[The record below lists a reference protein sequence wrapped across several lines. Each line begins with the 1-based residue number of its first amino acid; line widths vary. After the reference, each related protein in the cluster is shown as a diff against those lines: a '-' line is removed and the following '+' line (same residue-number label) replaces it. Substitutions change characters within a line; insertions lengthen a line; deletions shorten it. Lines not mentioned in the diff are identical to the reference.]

1 MHEPRPRDHHEPAAR
16 MNSPSRIAFD
26 TWVLGSYAAHQGIHV
41 YAKRLL
47 ENFQQLASQ
56 FDVEVSPFIAPGTD
70 NFANQFSAAPGFQ
83 PKPTRLL
90 KHSRSWRWGGALL
103 LTARARPD
111 LVFSPNCTTLYL
123 RSLVPSVVTIH
134 DLSPLVVHWGPQKI
148 ATTLRF
154 LLWRAAR
161 SSRAVIT
168 DSLHS
173 KMDLI
178 NHYGLPES
186 KVFVVYLGCDKEAF
200 NNRPLDDRGH
210 RELTARLG
218 ISRPYILHHGVIKPY
233 KNLTRLIQ
241 AYRLLLERN
250 RNLDFDLVLAGPLG
264 WEYAEVV
271 AEAARCDG
279 SRCKVIFAGALTDQD
294 LATLV
299 KGAALEIIPS
309 LYEGFCLPMVEA
321 MSCGVPTIAANSS
334 CLPEISGGVL
344 RYFDPTSLDEIAG
357 CMEEALEDT
366 GLQKE
371 LSSKGMARAAQFD
384 WRRCASETLDILAGL
399 ARQNG
404 NGGGNVCE
412 DRH

>member
-1 MHEPRPRDHHEPAAR
+1 

-47 ENFQQLASQ
+47 ENFQRLASQ
-56 FDVEVSPFIAPGTD
+56 FDVEVSPYIAPET
-70 NFANQFSAAPGFQ
+70 NNVANQFSRGPGFQ

-90 KHSRSWRWGGALL
+90 KYSRSWRWGGAQLL
-103 LTARARPD
+103 AAMARPD
-111 LVFSPNCTTLYL
+111 LVFNPNCTTLYL
-123 RSLVPSVVTIH
+123 RTLVPSVVTIH
-134 DLSPLVVHWGPQKI
+134 DLSPLVVYWGPQKI
-148 ATTLRF
+148 ARTLRF

-178 NHYGLPES
+178 NRYGIPES
-186 KVFVVYLGCDKEAF
+186 KVFVVYLGCDKAF
-200 NNRPLDDRGH
+200 NVQPLDEHGH
-210 RELTARLG
+210 KELTARLG
-218 ISRPYILHHGVIKPY
+218 ISRPYILHHGLIKPY
-233 KNLTRLIQ
+233 KNLKRLIQ
-241 AYRLLLERN
+241 AYRFLLERN
-250 RNLDFDLVLAGPLG
+250 RNLDFDLVLAGRLG
-264 WEYAEVV
+264 WEYEEVL

-279 SRCKVIFAGALTDQD
+279 SRCRVIFSGPLADQD

-299 KGAALEIIPS
+299 KGTALEVIPS

-321 MSCGVPTIAANSS
+321 MSCGVPTITANSS

-344 RYFDPTSLDEIAG
+344 RYFDPTSVDEMTS
-357 CMEEALEDT
+357 CMEEALEDA
-366 GLQKE
+366 GLRKE
-371 LSSKGMARAAQFD
+371 LASKGVARAAEFD
-384 WRRCASETLDILAGL
+384 WSRCASQTLDILARL

-404 NGGGNVCE
+404 NGGDNFRE